1 MKKVVNEED
10 KFYILEKE
18 FRTNLKKVRK
28 ENGYTQETLARKCSI
43 IRETIARIESGTVS
57 PQLNTLLKIL
67 EPIGYTIEIKKI
79 ETETPTEENQ
89 NKNEETVQS

>member
-10 KFYILEKE
+10 KFFIIEKE

-28 ENGYTQETLARKCSI
+28 ENGYTQETLAKKCNI

-67 EPIGYTIEIKKI
+67 EPIGYTLEIKKV
-79 ETETPTEENQ
+79 ETEEPLDETNPEKEEN
-89 NKNEETVQS
+89 TI